1 MQRLVGWIVAAMVV
15 MPVAAAQD
23 AEPTRLSSGPFV
35 LPALPGPGVV
45 GWGEVLLEVD
55 VAADG
60 AVAEMREV
68 RTADPFGRL
77 VRAAV
82 GQWRFEPTRAGDD
95 PVASSVVVAA
105 VYRPRGLHNTP
116 AVGTPAGDVGA
127 PAALHPLA
135 LTPPAHPPQ
144 VLGDGVVVVE
154 VLVDADGTVTEAA
167 VRSPATGFDGS
178 ALDTARRWRFA
189 VASGEEM
196 PSPAYVYLIFGFR
209 EPVIAF

>member
-1 MQRLVGWIVAAMVV
+1 MQRLVGWIVVAMVV
-15 MPVAAAQD
+15 MPVAAARE
-23 AEPTRLSSGPFV
+23 AEPTRLSSGPFT
-35 LPALPGPGVV
+35 LPTLPGPGVV
-45 GWGEVLLEVD
+45 GWGEVILEVD

-60 AVAEMREV
+60 AVAGLREV
-68 RTADPFGRL
+68 RTADPFGHL
-77 VRAAV
+77 VRTAV
-82 GQWRFEPTRAGDD
+82 AQWRFEPARAGDD

-116 AVGTPAGDVGA
+116 AVGTPAVDVGA
-127 PAALHPLA
+127 PAVLHPLA

-144 VLGDGVVVVE
+144 VLGDAVVVVE
-154 VLVDADGTVTEAA
+154 VLVDAEGTVRDAA

-196 PSPAYVYLIFGFR
+196 PSPAYAYLIFGFR
-209 EPVIAF
+209 EPVVSF